1 MKNSVVI
8 YLCALFTTI
17 VFAQETP
24 KPNYRQAARF
34 SPENIAKMVH
44 STTVNPNWL
53 QNGNRFWYQY
63 KTASEGSKYY
73 LVDADKKTKTPLFD
87 NVKMAK
93 WLSEITKDPYEAK
106 HLPRFNFT
114 FTKDEKAI
122 RFYVTSNE
130 EVDVKEDDAKKE
142 DTKKDDK
149 KKKGTPKKEKK
160 IYHFEYTL
168 GGNGLKVLDN
178 EKAPEEK
185 WKSWANIAPDS
196 SIVLFSKNNNIFWMD
211 KANFLKAV
219 KNEKDST
226 IVENQWT
233 KDGVENFGYGGGS
246 YGKTD
251 KEKIKEKDNRKYL
264 GGFWTHDA
272 KKFVTTRTD
281 SRHIEDLW
289 VIHATKSG
297 RPELETYK
305 YHMAG
310 EQEFYKEEMLVFDMA
325 SKSKMDIKLDS
336 TIQQSI
342 SIYRFPRKKSSRKD
356 EYNPTLLLSKKGKI
370 YFNTVSRDRKRL
382 DVHVADIESG
392 EVKTIIKEHS
402 NVYIESRGK
411 SIVLFNNE
419 QEILFWAE
427 NDGWGHFYLYDVYG
441 NLKNQVTNGPFHV
454 DSFEGIDQKTRTLYF
469 SANGI
474 PTNEDPY
481 YLHLYKI
488 NLNGSG
494 LTALNPGDFN
504 SSIDMADSNQYFVS
518 NFSKVNTVPKSE
530 LRDANG
536 KLVMKLE
543 EADLSQLFAAGY
555 HFPEPFKVKA
565 DDGITDIYGVIYK
578 PYDFDSI
585 KKYPIIE
592 YVYPGPQTEAV
603 NKSFSVS
610 MDRTDRL
617 AQVGFIVIT
626 LGNRGGHPDRSK
638 WYHTFGYGNLRDYG
652 LADKKYVAEQLADK
666 HNFIDIEK
674 VGIFGH
680 SGGGFMST
688 AAMLVYP
695 DFFKVAISSA
705 GNHDNTVYNSWWS
718 ETHHGIKEEMD
729 DKGNI
734 TYKYLIDK
742 NQTLARNLKGKILL
756 ATGDVDNNVHP
767 TGTIR
772 MVNAFIKANKRFDF
786 MLFPGSRHGFSDREY
801 WFWKN
806 ADYFSKHLLGVEN
819 TDVDMIE
826 MNREKPLK
834 N

>member
-17 VFAQETP
+17 IFAQETP

-122 RFYVTSNE
+122 RFYVTSDE
-130 EVDVKEDDAKKE
+130 EVDAKEDDA
-142 DTKKDDK
+142 KKDDK

-185 WKSWANIAPDS
+185 WKQWANIAPDS
-196 SIVLFSKNNNIFWMD
+196 SIVLFSKHNNIYWMD

-219 KNEKDST
+219 KNEKDTT

-233 KDGVENFGYGGGS
+233 KDGEENFSYGGGS
-246 YGKTD
+246 FGKTD
-251 KEKIKEKDNRKYL
+251 KEKIKEKDDRKYL
-264 GGFWTHDA
+264 SGFWTHDS

-310 EQEFYKEEMLVFDMA
+310 EQDFYKEEMLVFDMA
-325 SKSKMDIKLDS
+325 SKSKMEIKLDS

-342 SIYRFPRKKSSRKD
+342 SIYRFPRKKSSRRD
-356 EYNPTLLLSKKGKI
+356 EHNPTLLLSKKGKI

-382 DVHVADIESG
+382 DVHVADIATG

-402 NVYIESRGK
+402 NVYIENRGK

-427 NDGWGHFYLYDVYG
+427 KDGWGHFYLYDTNG

-454 DSFEGIDQKTRTLYF
+454 DSFEGIDEKSRTLYF

-474 PTNEDPY
+474 PKDEDPY

-504 SSIDMADSNQYFVS
+504 SSIEMADSNQYFVS
-518 NFSKVNTVPKSE
+518 NFSRVNTVPKSE
-530 LRDANG
+530 LRDSNG

-555 HFPEPFKVKA
+555 QFPEPFKVKA
-565 DDGITDIYGVIYK
+565 HDGITDIYGVMYK

-610 MDRTDRL
+610 MD
-617 AQVGFIVIT
+617 
-626 LGNRGGHPDRSK
+626 
-638 WYHTFGYGNLRDYG
+638 
-652 LADKKYVAEQLADK
+652 
-666 HNFIDIEK
+666 
-674 VGIFGH
+674 
-680 SGGGFMST
+680 
-688 AAMLVYP
+688 
-695 DFFKVAISSA
+695 
-705 GNHDNTVYNSWWS
+705 
-718 ETHHGIKEEMD
+718 
-729 DKGNI
+729 
-734 TYKYLIDK
+734 
-742 NQTLARNLKGKILL
+742 
-756 ATGDVDNNVHP
+756 
-767 TGTIR
+767 
-772 MVNAFIKANKRFDF
+772 
-786 MLFPGSRHGFSDREY
+786 
-801 WFWKN
+801 
-806 ADYFSKHLLGVEN
+806 
-819 TDVDMIE
+819 
-826 MNREKPLK
+826 
-834 N
+834 

>member
-130 EVDVKEDDAKKE
+130 EVGAKEDDV
-142 DTKKDDK
+142 KKDDK

-185 WKSWANIAPDS
+185 WKQWANIAPDS
-196 SIVLFSKNNNIFWMD
+196 SIVLFSKHNNIYWMD

-233 KDGVENFGYGGGS
+233 KDGVEDFSYGGGS
-246 YGKTD
+246 FGKTD
-251 KEKIKEKDNRKYL
+251 KEKIKEKDDKKYL
-264 GGFWTHDA
+264 VGFWTHDS

-289 VIHATKSG
+289 VIHATKNG

-310 EQEFYKEEMLVFDMA
+310 EQDFYKEEMLVFDMA
-325 SKSKMDIKLDS
+325 SKSKMEIKLDS

-342 SIYRFPRKKSSRKD
+342 SIYRFPRKKSSRRD
-356 EYNPTLLLSKKGKI
+356 EHNPTLLLSKKGKI

-382 DVHVADIESG
+382 DVHVADIATG

-427 NDGWGHFYLYDVYG
+427 KDGWGHFYLYDTNG

-454 DSFEGIDQKTRTLYF
+454 DSFEGIDEKSRTLYF

-474 PTNEDPY
+474 PSNEDPY

-504 SSIDMADSNQYFVS
+504 SSIEMADSNQYFVS
-518 NFSKVNTVPKSE
+518 NFSRVNTVPKSE
-530 LRDANG
+530 LRDSNG

-555 HFPEPFKVKA
+555 KFPEPFKVKA
-565 DDGITDIYGVIYK
+565 DDGITDIYGVMYK

-666 HNFIDIEK
+666 HPFIDIEK

-718 ETHHGIKEEMD
+718 ETHHGIKEEAD
-729 DKGNI
+729 EKGNI
-734 TYKYLIDK
+734 KYKYLIDK
-742 NQTLARNLKGKILL
+742 NQTLAQNLKGKILL

-826 MNREKPLK
+826 MNRDKPLK